1 MFGIKNSATP
11 YVRTGGVDR
20 QTVLTSNANGN
31 APVREIGVNA
41 NGNLVFS
48 VDGEN
53 FKNVLDL
60 KYSEF
65 IADDENQGDVWE
77 TEKSVSMKA
86 SGTLEDGTTKE
97 TGVIVSQEYS
107 AMVSA
112 SMKDD
117 TSSAS
122 QISVTSDNVS
132 IYSSDGSNAGYLNVT
147 PNGVQVVGKLELPN
161 STIQEDGNTK
171 VDEWTNSTGV
181 KMHTKSTT
189 HENAILAGTGGVGVV
204 SADLSGT
211 STVPI
216 VTTMGIIGDTT
227 TLQSRNGDTIRTIK
241 VTPTS
246 TTIDGNEIAVV
257 KDIPTTLS
265 QLQNDSN
272 FVTSAVDNL
281 TNYYLKKDT
290 YTKDEVN
297 TLIGSL
303 KSVVFKIVDTLP
315 TTGETNI
322 IYLVPHSHGSQDTY
336 DEYIYINDAWEKI
349 GSTDIDLS
357 GYAKTTDL
365 DAYLPLS
372 GGQLTGALK
381 IADGYDK
388 GIQDSE
394 GNSLFYMDDYVLYIR
409 NKGYDD
415 IWLGGNNGGEIE
427 IGGSRLYSDINV
439 VGRSFTYNDKSV
451 AVKSDI
457 PKTLNGKTLVA
468 NGDTTIY
475 GTDITLASDNV
486 GNLTDAI
493 INANVRIDGKADTS
507 AIPTKTSQ
515 LTNDSGYINKDVS
528 DLTNYLPL
536 SGGNLTGS
544 LGIKSGDGTL
554 ISHLNDD
561 GTTDYGVTYK
571 NDAFEFGNYGKAV
584 RLMGNAIRPKYET
597 VTMEEG
603 GVDIALL
610 SDVPS
615 VSQSTGSSTTATMSQ
630 DAITTALSGK
640 VGTATANTFT
650 AKQTFNAGATVNG
663 GLSLANDTAIT
674 NASGN
679 NVISNQTGG
688 NTVVGNTSG
697 TTTIQGSSA
706 RPLYTPN
713 GGSTTTLALYTD
725 TTNKLSSTDILQA
738 TGSNT
743 DKVMSQNAVTT
754 ALNGKINTSGT
765 TGGNTSGGLVLTA
778 GHLYRIYVSMG
789 SAQLSCLVKMP
800 STMVEQYW
808 FLGMNLYGHYCRLHI
823 SSAGVVTYQYANV
836 GNTNW
841 TDNYSVY
848 IQYEDYN

>member
-86 SGTLEDGTTKE
+86 IGTLDDGTTKE

-122 QISVTSDNVS
+122 QITTSSDNVS
-132 IYSSDGSNAGYLNVT
+132 IYSTDGSNAGYLNVT
-147 PNGVQVVGKLELPN
+147 PNGVQVIGKLELPN

-181 KMHTKSTT
+181 QMHTKSTT
-189 HENAILAGTGGVGVV
+189 HENIISTGTGGVGII
-204 SADLSGT
+204 SGDLSGT
-211 STVPI
+211 STAPI
-216 VTTMGIIGDTT
+216 VSQFGLIGSDAI
-227 TLQSRNGDTIRTIK
+227 LQSRNGNKIRTIK
-241 VTPTS
+241 ATPTS

-315 TTGETNI
+315 TTGETSI

-336 DEYIYINDAWEKI
+336 DEYIYINDDWEKI

-365 DAYLPLS
+365 SSYLPLS
-372 GGQLTGALK
+372 GGQLNGALK

-394 GNSLFYMDDYVLYIR
+394 GNNLFYMDDYVLNIR
-409 NKGYDD
+409 NVGYDN
-415 IWLGGNNGGEIE
+415 IWLGSNGGGEIK
-427 IGGSRLYSDINV
+427 IGGSRLNSDINV
-439 VGRSFTYNDKSV
+439 VGRSFTYNDKGV
-451 AVKSDI
+451 AVESDI

-468 NGDTTIY
+468 DGDTTIY
-475 GTDITLASDNV
+475 GTDITLASDNT

-493 INANVRIDGKADTS
+493 INTNVRIDNLTTTVNGKADTS

-528 DLTNYLPL
+528 NLTNYLPL

-544 LGIKSGDGTL
+544 LGIKSSDGTL

-561 GTTDYGVTYK
+561 GTTDYVVTYK

-597 VTMEEG
+597 STMEEG
-603 GVDIALL
+603 GMDIALL
-610 SDVPS
+610 SDVPR
-615 VSQSTGSSTTATMSQ
+615 VKQSTGSSTTETMSQ

-650 AKQTFNAGATVNG
+650 AKQTFNAGATING

-679 NVISNQTGG
+679 NVITTQTGG

-713 GGSTTTLALYTD
+713 GGSSTTLALYTD
-725 TTNKLSSTDILQA
+725 TTNKLPLTGGALTGILTCDKGVSINA
-738 TGSNT
+738 GYGLGVVDSNGIGLSISNFNNTPTITSNT
-743 DKVMSQNAVTT
+743 GYLQFMK
-754 ALNGKINTSGT
+754 NTS
-765 TGGNTSGGLVLTA
+765 NIWAIVIDSDGGL
-778 GHLYRIYVSMG
+778 IF
-789 SAQLSCLVKMP
+789 QK
-800 STMVEQYW
+800 E
-808 FLGMNLYGHYCRLHI
+808 
-823 SSAGVVTYQYANV
+823 
-836 GNTNW
+836 
-841 TDNYSVY
+841 
-848 IQYEDYN
+848 